1 MKSTVD
7 ATRMRVVYA
16 RVLALFQQAASQ
28 PARITPYIY
37 DVMLSFDGTADTSIF
52 ARDQGPH
59 ARKFR
64 IFKILLNCTLSQNY
78 ELWYARSQ
86 T

>member
-37 DVMLSFDGTADTSIF
+37 DVMLSFDGTADTF
-52 ARDQGPH
+52 NTPH
-59 ARKFR
+59 FTG
-64 IFKILLNCTLSQNY
+64 ILTELKNIDYYNNY
-78 ELWYARSQ
+78 
-86 T
+86 